1 MKTLWSQHLK
11 DPEKK
16 EEFEKLL
23 RNSTVS
29 LGRLRDIV
37 RELQTGLLQTE
48 RSNKVY
54 ESPNWTYLQAH
65 TNGMLQ
71 AYGNIDRLLS
81 FIDEEQKD
89 GRTRN
94 RKPVRQK

>member
-1 MKTLWSQHLK
+1 MKTLWTQHIS

-16 EEFEKLL
+16 EEFAKLL

-37 RELQTGLLQTE
+37 RELQTSILTTE

-71 AYGNIDRLLS
+71 AYDNIDRLLS
-81 FIDEEQKD
+81 FLDEEQKN
-89 GRTRN
+89 GRPRQ
-94 RKPVRQK
+94 RKPVQ